1 MNAPAE
7 RRNRSIALFAALLFH
22 IPLLLLLLSL
32 KHDPVD
38 TIWHLVLDEETLQ
51 RMREEEREQWVA
63 TRVPGGA
70 PILLQSPSAQP
81 SPSAKPEEAIGEDG
95 PVQEREKPMEI
106 AQSEPVEEQIEKEE
120 VPKPQR
126 VVEVQQAE
134 EAKPAPTAL
143 AQEIPKPVI
152 VAKPEEARP
161 KPKAET
167 GEDGPKKVVK
177 KEQPKKEEPR
187 TTVAPPAQSS
197 VTLAQLAQGFV
208 QHLKDA
214 QEGEMNME
222 GAATGHP
229 SEDQLRRGRYAQ
241 KILQCVIE
249 SYHRNRYRAPRVD
262 HQTEICV
269 AVVVNRDGTL
279 GMFQLVQPSGVF
291 EVDQFVQALFK
302 DAGTSFPP
310 MPSAFKQSVFPVRFN
325 IPSVHAFS

>member
-22 IPLLLLLLSL
+22 VPLLLILLSL

-38 TIWHLVLDEETLQ
+38 TIWHLVLDEETLR
-51 RMREEEREQWVA
+51 RMKEEEREQWVA
-63 TRVPGGA
+63 TRVPGGGA
-70 PILLQSPSAQP
+70 PILFQSPQEQPEQMQEQQAPLAVTEHKEAEMAQAQP
-81 SPSAKPEEAIGEDG
+81 
-95 PVQEREKPMEI
+95 
-106 AQSEPVEEQIEKEE
+106 EPAEHDQVEEDVLKP
-120 VPKPQR
+120 PK
-126 VVEVQQAE
+126 VVEILPAK
-134 EAKPAPTAL
+134 EAKPVATAL
-143 AQEIPKPVI
+143 AQDTFKPAI
-152 VAKPEEARP
+152 E
-161 KPKAET
+161 KPKQEQ
-167 GEDGPKKVVK
+167 PKKVVK
-177 KEQPKKEEPR
+177 NEQPKKHEPQ
-187 TTVAPPAQSS
+187 TSVMSQPQQSS

-262 HQTEICV
+262 HQREISV

-310 MPSAFKQSVFPVRFN
+310 MPTAFKQSVFPVRFN
-325 IPSVHAFS
+325 IPSVHAFSSTAHWTYG

>member
-120 VPKPQR
+120 VPKPQKL
-126 VVEVQQAE
+126 VEVPPAE
-134 EAKPAPTAL
+134 EAKPVPTAL
-143 AQEIPKPVI
+143 VQEIPKPVI
-152 VAKPEEARP
+152 ERP
-161 KPKAET
+161 KEEP
-167 GEDGPKKVVK
+167 PKKLVK

-187 TTVAPPAQSS
+187 TTIAPPAQSS

-325 IPSVHAFS
+325 IPSVHAFSSTAHWTYG